1 MARKGAS
8 KEEAAPPTEEL
19 LEEAAAALGGRS
31 GSSMPTKQKANT
43 SCAMRATP
51 EIASRMPAAPP
62 APLSLRE
69 LTTSIDGMAGGP
81 SQTLEAEL
89 ASEGSGDDDSKVE
102 KYCVKVADEKY
113 DADTVTDDS
122 EFVAMDSMIQPA
134 SAVKTRLAM
143 YSAASIWV
151 NK

>member
-1 MARKGAS
+1 
-8 KEEAAPPTEEL
+8 
-19 LEEAAAALGGRS
+19 
-31 GSSMPTKQKANT
+31 
-43 SCAMRATP
+43 
-51 EIASRMPAAPP
+51 
-62 APLSLRE
+62 
-69 LTTSIDGMAGGP
+69 MAGGA

-89 ASEGSGDDDSKVE
+89 ASEGSGGADSKVE

-122 EFVAMDSMIQPA
+122 EFVAMDSMIQSA
-134 SAVKTRLAM
+134 RAVKTRLAM